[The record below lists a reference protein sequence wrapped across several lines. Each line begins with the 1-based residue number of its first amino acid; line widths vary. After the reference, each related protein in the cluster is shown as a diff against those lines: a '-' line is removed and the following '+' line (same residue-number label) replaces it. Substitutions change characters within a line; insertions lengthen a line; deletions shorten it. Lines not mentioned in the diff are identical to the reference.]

1 MESLQMSQTRG
12 YGVGGTLHVI
22 VNNQIGFTTSY
33 KYDARSTEYSTD
45 VAKMIEAPII
55 HVNGDN
61 PEMVVHAAQMAC
73 EYRHK
78 FGKDIILDLFCYRD
92 EVTMKQMILLQHSP

>member
-1 MESLQMSQTRG
+1 M
-12 YGVGGTLHVI
+12 HAI
-22 VNNQIGFTTSY
+22 VTKQLDFTTSY

-45 VAKMIEAPII
+45 VAKMINAPII

-61 PEMVVHAAQMAC
+61 PEMVVQAAKIAC

-78 FGKDIILDLFCYRD
+78 FGKDIILDLFCKNYLKMD
-92 EVTMKQMILLQHSP
+92 H